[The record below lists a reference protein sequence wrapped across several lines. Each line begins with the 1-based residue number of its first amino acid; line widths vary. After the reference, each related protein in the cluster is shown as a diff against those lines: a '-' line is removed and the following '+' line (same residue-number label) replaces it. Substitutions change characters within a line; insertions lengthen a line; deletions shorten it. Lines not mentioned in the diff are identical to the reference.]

1 MQELQNFVNGYGLG
15 ISVEKLADKAYFQME
30 ANGHNVRII
39 NDRYLEMDGR
49 RYQFTKSRKQGGW
62 IVKEF

>member
-15 ISVEKLADKAYFQME
+15 ISVEKLADKAYFHMS
-30 ANGHNVRII
+30 NLGHDVCVLNEKYII
-39 NDRYLEMDGR
+39 VDGQN
-49 RYQFTKSRKQGGW
+49 YYFSKSRKQNGW

>member
-30 ANGHNVRII
+30 ANGHDVCII